1 MKMSFDAYDKL
12 ENLPSLQKGWI
23 RLVHR
28 CIMHDGK
35 NVNNIKQNGLIFNR
49 IAAKC
54 DAYQKGGN
62 YNHVTSMVSVYNED
76 TFWQSMQKDDFAC
89 FNDEKYADTKL
100 VFDIP
105 FEEFCFL
112 QSYGRIIKGKIDSK
126 YLVGC
131 VKNVNAKNP
140 QLKMPISEILKAEQ
154 LSKKNPPSS
163 VKANNLTTMINCLIM
178 KFPKER
184 RAEELTKIYANMEVW
199 KKEISDL
206 FAEEKKIYQQ
216 NVLIKNMSNCR
227 DRT

>member
-1 MKMSFDAYDKL
+1 MSFDAYDKL

-76 TFWQSMQKDDFAC
+76 TFWQSMQKDEFAC

-100 VFDIP
+100 VFDMP
-105 FEEFCFL
+105 MEEFCFL

-140 QLKMPISEILKAEQ
+140 QLKLPISEILKAEQ

-163 VKANNLTTMINCLIM
+163 AKANNLTTMINCLIM
-178 KFPKER
+178 KFPKEK
-184 RAEELTKIYANMEVW
+184 RAGELTKIYDKMADVKTEM
-199 KKEISDL
+199 L
-206 FAEEKKIYQQ
+206 AFFAEEKQRY
-216 NVLIKNMSNCR
+216 IKLLMICNNKSR
-227 DRT
+227 